1 MAARAI
7 EKSAKLKYPQVVFKH
22 IDLAEYITYP
32 FKKTVVSSYEIMVK
46 RIPKLWG
53 FCYEF
58 LDSDKLVGKFNKL
71 TKYLKSA
78 NAPRF
83 YNEINEFQPDS
94 IVCTHFLAAE
104 LILNSPKKYK
114 PKASVSV
121 LITDYDLLA
130 SNLIDGVS
138 HFFVPTEKIKW
149 KIINRKKQIA
159 ENITVS
165 GIPIDPRFY
174 EKKDK
179 NEIRKKHGI
188 ALDKPLF
195 LILSGGMG
203 FGKIDRTIQN
213 LLEIKFAFSLISIA
227 CNNPALKKKIDD
239 LKIPENIFFKS
250 LDWTDEMPD
259 FIKMADIVIC
269 KPGGLT
275 TTECLVCQTPMIT
288 IDPIP
293 GQEEANAHFILE
305 NQLGKIAT
313 SDEEVK
319 FYVEDYLK
327 NKKIEYRPQELK
339 GVAGE
344 IILDK
349 LINFGSTSFYSAP

>member
-7 EKSAKLKYPQVVFKH
+7 EKSAKLKYPNIICKH

-53 FCYEF
+53 FCYDF

-78 NAPRF
+78 NASRF
-83 YNEINEFQPDS
+83 YDEINEFQPDS
-94 IVCTHFLAAE
+94 VVCTHFLAAE
-104 LILNSPKKYK
+104 LILNSPKKHE
-114 PKASVSV
+114 PKAPVSI

-130 SNLIDGVS
+130 SNLIDGVM

-174 EKKDK
+174 EKRDK
-179 NEIRKKHGI
+179 NEIRKKHGV

-203 FGKIDRTIQN
+203 FGKTDKTIKS
-213 LLEIKFAFSLISIA
+213 LLEIKFEFSFISVSG
-227 CNNPALKKKIDD
+227 NNPSLKKKIDD
-239 LKIPENIFFKS
+239 LKVPENIFFE
-250 LDWTDEMPD
+250 TQ
-259 FIKMADIVIC
+259 I
-269 KPGGLT
+269 
-275 TTECLVCQTPMIT
+275 
-288 IDPIP
+288 
-293 GQEEANAHFILE
+293 
-305 NQLGKIAT
+305 
-313 SDEEVK
+313 
-319 FYVEDYLK
+319 
-327 NKKIEYRPQELK
+327 
-339 GVAGE
+339 
-344 IILDK
+344 
-349 LINFGSTSFYSAP
+349 